1 MTFSLNFRRLLPSRF
16 YSLRLYDSR
25 RRAFHIRQRCSQ
37 TGHSLVIVRRVFN
50 KVSFGEAPARGPTP
64 YPFNIPFLREK
75 VPFQVYLHLT
85 NGTPYIPTL
94 EIPTPLDEKKGA
106 GALIRTFTWAFTVLF
121 IVCLF
126 RILSTLLSRFVDSKP
141 FPSRKQNI
149 MNINN
154 FCKKIKSGK
163 NNRMNSRK
171 NGSHFPWKTRAE
183 LQHRT
188 DPNVLKYDNYAKAKL
203 T

>member
-1 MTFSLNFRRLLPSRF
+1 M
-16 YSLRLYDSR
+16 
-25 RRAFHIRQRCSQ
+25 
-37 TGHSLVIVRRVFN
+37 
-50 KVSFGEAPARGPTP
+50 
-64 YPFNIPFLREK
+64 
-75 VPFQVYLHLT
+75 
-85 NGTPYIPTL
+85 
-94 EIPTPLDEKKGA
+94 
-106 GALIRTFTWAFTVLF
+106 LF

-141 FPSRKQNI
+141 FSSRKQNI

-163 NNRMNSRK
+163 NNKMNSRK
-171 NGSHFPWKTRAE
+171 NGSHFPLKTRAE

-188 DPNVLKYDNYAKAKL
+188 DPNVLKYDNYAKDKM